1 MQYNIYR
8 KKKLQGMSSNKNT
21 EKDMSEAK
29 ARRNYKDGVFIKLFH
44 EKKKIIELY
53 NALEG
58 KDCDENTEVTIQ
70 TLEEVL
76 YGRYRNDMAF
86 EIDNKFVVLVEHQ
99 STICNNMPLRMLLYL
114 SRIYERIIDIKT
126 AYYMK
131 QIKIPYPE
139 LYVLY
144 NGETDYPEET
154 EMKLSDSFIVND
166 GNVNLELK
174 VKILNINYEKKT
186 KILKDCPTLE
196 DYSYFIYM
204 IRRHE
209 SKGMSMDEAIKTAIE
224 ECIKRGILKEFLS
237 THGSEV
243 HNMLFAEF
251 NMEEEL
257 KAAKELGIEEGI
269 EKGIEK
275 GKVEAVNDVAKEML
289 RKGAEIDF
297 VAGVTKLPKAKV
309 KELQK
314 EINE

>member
-1 MQYNIYR
+1 MSLN
-8 KKKLQGMSSNKNT
+8 KKRGN
-21 EKDMSEAK
+21 DMSETISNRK
-29 ARRNYKDGVFIKLFH
+29 YKDGVFIKLFH

-58 KDCDENTEVTIQ
+58 TQYDENTEVKMQ
-70 TLEEVL
+70 TLEGVL

-114 SRIYERIIDIKT
+114 SRIYERIADIKT

-144 NGETDYPEET
+144 NGRDDYPEES
-154 EMKLSDSFIVND
+154 EMKLSESFVVKDNNIN
-166 GNVNLELK
+166 NLYNINLELK
-174 VKILNINYEKKT
+174 VKILNINHQKKS

-196 DYSYFIYM
+196 NYSYFIYM
-204 IRRHE
+204 IRQYE
-209 SKGMSMDEAIKTAIE
+209 SKGMSRDEAIKTTIE
-224 ECIKRGILKEFLS
+224 DCIYKDILKEFLS
-237 THGSEV
+237 KHGSEV
-243 HNMLFAEF
+243 HNMLFMEF

-257 KAAKELGIEEGI
+257 KAAEEVGV

-275 GKVEAVNDVAKEML
+275 GKEEAINNVAKEML
-289 RKGAEIDF
+289 RKGAEVDF
-297 VAGVTKLPKAKV
+297 VSGVTKLPKEKIL
-309 KELQK
+309 ELQK
-314 EINE
+314 EVANEKKA